1 MPTTTTQDAADDVDR
16 LLAERQIALSA
27 RIVDLNLTRF
37 ALHTNV
43 PDFAGYRYFS
53 RFADA
58 DTADPD
64 GYRLNCVDIGLNP
77 VDKADL
83 DRLVDRTF
91 RAKRMRTGFYLSHH
105 FGTPAWIVTRDHATT
120 IFGQEIEKIVW
131 TYYVKHLLT
140 AFAADR
146 GVLHLK
152 GAGVVSPGGEATLLF
167 GRGSGGKTVFL
178 TQACLADAWFLTN
191 THVIIDRND
200 AFGVPSVLRVRDD
213 ACFGAVIRARKLEQ
227 HLQSGEYLLD
237 PSNVFE
243 GSVDRAP
250 IRNLCIIDFHPD
262 RKHGIHRMEPKRF
275 YQFLDQFA
283 FPPSTYGLKDDLLAH
298 YKGDID
304 MYLDAYGMM
313 KAAMRDMVESA
324 RLFHVNIDMLDPRQ
338 RDRTLEALFT

>member
-1 MPTTTTQDAADDVDR
+1 MPATTTQDAADDVDH
-16 LLAERQIALSA
+16 LLAERQIALST

-43 PDFAGYRYFS
+43 PEFAGYRYFS
-53 RFADA
+53 RFADVTG
-58 DTADPD
+58 DGPG
-64 GYRLNCVDIGLNP
+64 GYRLNCVDIGLSP
-77 VDKADL
+77 VGNADL

-105 FGTPAWIVTRDHATT
+105 FGKPAWIVTRNRTTT

-140 AFAADR
+140 TFAADR
-146 GVLHLK
+146 GILHLK

-178 TQACLADAWFLTN
+178 TQACLVDARFLTN
-191 THVIIDRND
+191 THVIIDRNE

-213 ACFGAVIRARKLEQ
+213 ACFGPVIRARKLEQ

-237 PSNVFE
+237 SSEVFAS
-243 GSVDRAP
+243 SVDRAQ
-250 IRNLCIIDFHPD
+250 IRNLCIIDFHPGQ
-262 RKHGIHRMEPKRF
+262 KQGIHQMEPKRF

-283 FPPSTYGLKDDLLAH
+283 FPLSTYGLKDDLLAR
-298 YKGDID
+298 KS
-304 MYLDAYGMM
+304 
-313 KAAMRDMVESA
+313 V
-324 RLFHVNIDMLDPRQ
+324 V
-338 RDRTLEALFT
+338 